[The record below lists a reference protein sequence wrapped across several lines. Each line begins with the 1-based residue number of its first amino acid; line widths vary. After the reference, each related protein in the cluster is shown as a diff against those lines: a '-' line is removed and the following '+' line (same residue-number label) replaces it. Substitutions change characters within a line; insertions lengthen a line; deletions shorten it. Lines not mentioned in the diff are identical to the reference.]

1 MHTVF
6 EGLPMVQEGQPM
18 EQEVQQFGAP
28 SFSPRPQQMM
38 GFMDALTTVF
48 RNKYATF
55 SGRASRSEYWWG
67 YLGYVVIATVLQI
80 FALVGAIALID
91 AGEIAALPGLIALVG
106 IIGMIIP
113 TIAVSVRR
121 LHDTGKS
128 GWMLLII
135 MVPCIG
141 IILWLVW
148 MIEDGQAHDNAYG
161 SVPTNTME

>member
-1 MHTVF
+1 
-6 EGLPMVQEGQPM
+6 
-18 EQEVQQFGAP
+18 
-28 SFSPRPQQMM
+28 M
-38 GFMDALTTVF
+38 GFVDALTTVF

-80 FALVGAIALID
+80 VGLVGA
-91 AGEIAALPGLIALVG
+91 AALLNVNESLAGLVILIPYLAIL
-106 IIGMIIP
+106 GMIIP

-135 MVPCIG
+135 FIPCIG
-141 IILWLVW
+141 IILWIVW
-148 MIEDGQAHDNAYG
+148 MVEDGQAHDNTYG
-161 SVPTNTME
+161 PVPTNMME

>member
-1 MHTVF
+1 MA
-6 EGLPMVQEGQPM
+6 
-18 EQEVQQFGAP
+18 AP
-28 SFSPRPQQMM
+28 AFSARPQQMM

-113 TIAVSVRR
+113 SIAVSVRR

-135 MVPCIG
+135 LIPCIG
-141 IILWLVW
+141 FILWIVW
-148 MIEDGQAHDNAYG
+148 MVEDGQAHDNAYG
-161 SVPTNTME
+161 TVPTNTLE